1 MRPTVSLS
9 SQPAFE
15 NSLENISDVLTVT
28 ASFKKSNLLLWV
40 CFRGGLDLR
49 KRMQKATQEA

>member
-1 MRPTVSLS
+1 MEILSLS

-15 NSLENISDVLTVT
+15 NSLENIPDVLTVT